1 MKKIIVFMLL
11 IMCIVT
17 YGQKYKVTYSGY
29 IFFDVLCP
37 GGNPS
42 LYKKKSISLDN
53 IAFLGKSC
61 GKCYDCANFNN
72 ANATND
78 VKIINFKPKKIIV
91 VEENNWVNNSRATVK
106 KDVVVLNMNHCDSWT
121 YSENSFP
128 NTDVG
133 SVDFTFSIEPVINLI
148 SPVPDPSCEVHLS
161 ADNLGFESNIYNW
174 EYLPP
179 GGTWKPLPN
188 SFQGLSNF
196 KIKLESIYET
206 NEITNNDQTIYF
218 RIKYCTNKYTNNI
231 NFRFIRCSPILE
243 GEPIKTKT
251 LCSYSN
257 DGTIAFPFDRPLN
270 NTNNTNERFDMNLD
284 VIENGKS
291 RQLDPKKEY
300 NASFVGK
307 KLTISNLVAGDYEL
321 RYQTFLNDKISSAP
335 PAIKFSIASPS
346 PLQFG
351 LSYSNPKCNGDKGNI
366 TINATGGTP
375 PYFYMFGKPD
385 ANQVMQYDEN
395 TKVQF
400 DPLDNADMSVKIDI
414 LPAGNYT
421 IKVIDKKTCQ
431 EQK

>member
-1 MKKIIVFMLL
+1 MKKIILFFLL
-11 IMCIVT
+11 FVT
-17 YGQKYKVTYSGY
+17 SLGVYGQKYKVTYSGY

-106 KDVVVLNMNHCDSWT
+106 KDEVVLNMNHCDSWT

-179 GGTWKPLPN
+179 GGDWKPLPN

-196 KIKLESIYET
+196 KIKLESIYQT
-206 NEITNNDQTIYF
+206 SIIANNDQTIYF

-231 NFRFIRCSPILE
+231 NFRFIRCSPILV

-251 LCSYSN
+251 FCNYSN
-257 DGTIAFPFDRPLN
+257 DGTISFNFDRPL
-270 NTNNTNERFDMNLD
+270 NNTNERFDMNLS
-284 VIENGKS
+284 VVFNGIS
-291 RQLDPKKEY
+291 RPLDPKKEY
-300 NASFVGK
+300 NASFVGQ

-321 RYQTFLNDKISSAP
+321 RYQTFLNDKESSAP

-346 PLQFG
+346 PLQFS
-351 LSYSNPKCNGDKGNI
+351 LSHSDPKCYSDKGNVTI
-366 TINATGGTP
+366 TATGGTP
-375 PYFYMFGKPD
+375 PYFYKIG
-385 ANQVMQYDEN
+385 NN
-395 TKVQF
+395 TEIEF
-400 DPLDNADMSVKIDI
+400 L
-414 LPAGNYT
+414 
-421 IKVIDKKTCQ
+421 KKTENGITTYSNTVPILVEGGTHKIVVRDNKNCI
-431 EQK
+431 EK